1 MKSSLSND
9 QKLVFELLF
18 LYHSLLQKVGLKG
31 DDLEYPSYLP
41 DVETAKRI
49 LSEREAFE
57 YAAYKSLL
65 KDLPEEDKEVET
77 ISTCHKQFKTPF
89 VSKHTFGSD
98 NIKMKFYDKNQID
111 PMNTL
116 HVTKDLEG
124 KEVLLKLS
132 SDDLKR
138 DKATFFNYVYQNQNH
153 RRGMFK
159 CST

>member
-1 MKSSLSND
+1 M
-9 QKLVFELLF
+9 FELLF
-18 LYHSLLQKVGLKG
+18 LYHSLLQKVGLKS
-31 DDLEYPSYLP
+31 DDSKYPSYLP

-65 KDLPEEDKEVET
+65 KDLPEEDIEVET
-77 ISTCHKQFKTPF
+77 VSTCHKQFKTPF

-98 NIKMKFYDKNQID
+98 NVKMKFFDENQID

-116 HVTKDLEG
+116 HVTKDREG

-132 SDDLKR
+132 STDLQR
-138 DKATFFNYVYQNQNH
+138 DKDDFFNYVYQDQNH
-153 RRGMFK
+153 RQGMLK
-159 CST
+159 CSS